1 MATLQQSASQVG
13 YTHIDPNSTAN
24 PPRPALRHHR
34 RSCYRI
40 WPPSLEIKIARLSID
55 EGTSPSSRLL
65 SLSSESAL
73 DTQRRSTLQP
83 FDAQRLPYNSSI
95 DHGDAMIQSAYGHP
109 EQTSSTAI
117 MNFYPDPAMAAT
129 DDTVLLPP
137 LKRAPSFS
145 SPTTSLPQYS
155 STSRQLFA
163 RGGDES
169 GGVPNHIA
177 VPPVKDSK
185 PSLQTCSSTHDD
197 DDRFTRIEFKP
208 RQKGDG
214 GGLHVTT
221 SPEDTPHIHPLDDG
235 VSSWPSRSQATPN
248 AISSS
253 SSSSAAAAGGG
264 HCPATSMFSTS
275 ASMAIDLPLS
285 SSLETT
291 TSLMM
296 DLVLDESEFG
306 QDLFMRAPASRAASL
321 VNPIDVSFALS
332 AATPTLA
339 DTEPSMSSTSLP
351 GHDTPLWLQER
362 KDGRPIGFRHW
373 SLDDVAQHCRR
384 QQQQQEQQHHQHH
397 HNRHHHRYSEAD
409 IYLSKGE
416 HHHRHHHHHYD
427 NIESSHGSGDSDVSR
442 QSKRH
447 QQDHHHHHRHHHH
460 HHQHHHHP
468 SLHHRQEDVDSKIS
482 KSIGLSAA
490 QGETAGMINEYGEKS
505 MKAMDTEVTVSSPVR
520 SFDVNTSPL
529 LKPISPPFDIASL
542 TLLPSASLQQSDQL
556 HDGKKTLSNELTPLT
571 VQRSEVFGTP
581 WPHGF
586 EQDQWQQPTLS
597 SLADP
602 IQSDHA
608 SVFLQ
613 RKGEKDMN
621 QDSTILSNND
631 PSSPSSFNG
640 HMMPDVRPQTHPIV
654 AMSSTGLDQPRGRY
668 HARHQVRMPMMP
680 VIVEGQPT
688 TIRSQGWSALQ
699 GSSGHLGNEQ
709 DVALSDPTTTMGVGG
724 AVSEPSSQ
732 QGTPLVQEDEEAE
745 EESEEREAQSLLEAV
760 LEDPDL
766 NSDVPMIEVH
776 DELSLEQIWQ
786 LEDEERQDRMK
797 QTEGEEEGEEAKN
810 SDDCG
815 DPQFKSIAIP
825 RRGTHHDHPRSKVSK
840 GERHAHEEARLIKMA
855 LKDRS
860 KSANILG

>member
-1 MATLQQSASQVG
+1 
-13 YTHIDPNSTAN
+13 
-24 PPRPALRHHR
+24 
-34 RSCYRI
+34 
-40 WPPSLEIKIARLSID
+40 
-55 EGTSPSSRLL
+55 
-65 SLSSESAL
+65 
-73 DTQRRSTLQP
+73 
-83 FDAQRLPYNSSI
+83 
-95 DHGDAMIQSAYGHP
+95 MIQSAYGHP

-155 STSRQLFA
+155 SASRQLFA
-163 RGGDES
+163 RAGDES

-177 VPPVKDSK
+177 VPPVRDSK

-248 AISSS
+248 ATSLSLSSS
-253 SSSSAAAAGGG
+253 SSSSAAAAAAGGG

-332 AATPTLA
+332 AAASTLA
-339 DTEPSMSSTSLP
+339 DTEPSMSSASLP
-351 GHDTPLWLQER
+351 SHDTPSWLQER

-373 SLDDVAQHCRR
+373 SLDDVAQHRR
-384 QQQQQEQQHHQHH
+384 RQQQQQQQQEQQHHQHH
-397 HNRHHHRYSEAD
+397 HNRHHHRY
-409 IYLSKGE
+409 
-416 HHHRHHHHHYD
+416 
-427 NIESSHGSGDSDVSR
+427 
-442 QSKRH
+442 
-447 QQDHHHHHRHHHH
+447 
-460 HHQHHHHP
+460 
-468 SLHHRQEDVDSKIS
+468 
-482 KSIGLSAA
+482 
-490 QGETAGMINEYGEKS
+490 T
-505 MKAMDTEVTVSSPVR
+505 
-520 SFDVNTSPL
+520 
-529 LKPISPPFDIASL
+529 
-542 TLLPSASLQQSDQL
+542 SLQQSDQL
-556 HDGKKTLSNELTPLT
+556 HNGKTTLSNELTPLT

-586 EQDQWQQPTLS
+586 EQDQWQKPTLS

-613 RKGEKDMN
+613 RIGEEDMN

-709 DVALSDPTTTMGVGG
+709 DVVLSDPTTTMGVGG

-797 QTEGEEEGEEAKN
+797 QTEGEEEGDEAKN
-810 SDDCG
+810 SDDCD
-815 DPQFKSIAIP
+815 DPQFKSVAIP

-840 GERHAHEEARLIKMA
+840 GERHAHEEARLIKMV